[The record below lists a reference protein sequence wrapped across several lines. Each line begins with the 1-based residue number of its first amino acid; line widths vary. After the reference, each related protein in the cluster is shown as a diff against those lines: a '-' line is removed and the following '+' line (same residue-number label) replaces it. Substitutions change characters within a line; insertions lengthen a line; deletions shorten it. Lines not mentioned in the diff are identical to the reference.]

1 MYAYQEYD
9 KQLLKERVA
18 QFRGQTERFLDGK
31 LTPEEFLVLRLPNGL
46 YVQRYAP
53 LLRIAGPYGMLN
65 SRQIRMLAEIARDYD
80 KGFCHI
86 STRTNV
92 HFHWPHLDEVPDIQ
106 EKLASVEMHC
116 IQTSGNDIRN
126 TTSDEFAGV
135 NHLELEDPRPWCE
148 LIRQWSTFN
157 PEFMYLPRK
166 FKIAVNADPTADT
179 PMIGMH
185 DIGLQIVH
193 DENGETCFD
202 IWAGGG
208 LGRTPMTGAVIGH
221 AIPWPYLLAYIESIL
236 RVYNKYGNR
245 DNKWKARIKILVKA
259 LGADGFRAK
268 VEKEFE
274 ELKHSPI
281 VITADEVA
289 RMKASFVPPAYDEL
303 ADMPAVLAQQL
314 VDNADFSRWYHTN
327 TRRHKI
333 AGYRAVTL
341 TLKKTGRV
349 TGDITDEELDVVADL
364 ADQYSFGEARMT
376 HQQNLVLAEIR
387 QDQLFEVWQAL
398 DALGFATPNLKLIT
412 DIVACPGGDYCSL
425 ANAKS
430 IPVSEAIQRRFMDL
444 DYLHDLGPIDL
455 NISGCMNAC
464 GHHHVGHIGIL
475 GVDKKGR
482 EYYQVTLGGRGD
494 KITRIGEKLGPSLE
508 SHEIAGAV
516 ENIVKLYV
524 EQRLPGEHFI
534 DTYERIGI
542 DPFKERIYGNGNHQE

>member
-1 MYAYQEYD
+1 MYAYQEHD
-9 KQLLKERVA
+9 KQLLSERVA
-18 QFRGQTERFLDGK
+18 QFRDQTQRYLDGK
-31 LTPEEFLVLRLPNGL
+31 LSEEEFLVLRLPNGL

-53 LLRIAGPYGMLN
+53 LLRIAGPYGMLD
-65 SRQIRMLAEIARDYD
+65 SRQMRMLAQIAREYD

-92 HFHWPHLDEVPDIQ
+92 HFHWPLLEEVPDIQ

-126 TTSDEFAGV
+126 TTADEFAGV
-135 NHLELEDPRPWCE
+135 NPHELEDPRPWCE

-166 FKIAVNADPTADT
+166 FKIAVNADPNSDT

-185 DIGLQIVH
+185 DIGVQIVH
-193 DENGETCFD
+193 DEQGETCFD

-208 LGRTPMTGAVIGH
+208 LGRTPMTGQVIGH
-221 AIPWPYLLAYIESIL
+221 AIKWPYLLAYIEAIL

-245 DNKWKARIKILVKA
+245 NNKWKARIKILVKA
-259 LGADGFRAK
+259 LGADGFREK
-268 VEKEFE
+268 VEEEFA
-274 ELKHSPI
+274 ELKKTPI
-281 VITADEVA
+281 VIPEEEVA
-289 RMKASFVPPAYDEL
+289 RLKSHFVPPAYDTLEE
-303 ADMPAVLAQQL
+303 MPPVLAQQL

-327 TRRHKI
+327 TRAHKVK
-333 AGYRAVTL
+333 GYRAVTL

-349 TGDITDEELDVVADL
+349 TGDIGDDELEDVADM
-364 ADQYSFGEARMT
+364 ADRYSFGEARMT
-376 HQQNLVLAEIR
+376 HQQNLVLADIR
-387 QDQLFEVWQAL
+387 QDQLFEVWQQL
-398 DALGFATPNLKLIT
+398 EQLGFATPNLKMLT

-430 IPVSEAIQRRFMDL
+430 IPISEAIQFRFDDL
-444 DYLHDLGPIDL
+444 DRLHDLGPIDL

-475 GVDKKGR
+475 GVDKKGK
-482 EYYQVTLGGRGD
+482 EFYQIILGGRGD
-494 KITRIGEKLGPSLE
+494 TVTRIGKKLGPSLE
-508 SHEIAGAV
+508 ADQVTDAV
-516 ENIVKLYV
+516 EDIIKLYL
-524 EQRLPGEHFI
+524 EQRQEGELFI

-542 DPFKERIYGNGNHQE
+542 EPFKERIYG